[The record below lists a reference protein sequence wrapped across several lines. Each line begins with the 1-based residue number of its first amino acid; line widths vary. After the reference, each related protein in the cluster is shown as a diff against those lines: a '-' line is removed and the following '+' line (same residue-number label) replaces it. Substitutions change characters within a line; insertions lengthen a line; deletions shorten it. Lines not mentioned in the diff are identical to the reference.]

1 MNNELFTQILY
12 GELEGHLRTSQEKLD
27 QATIELHRQ
36 TELNEK
42 LELDL
47 LTMNKNSSDVP
58 TTDNDSDVL
67 ASLSVEEKS
76 VWPYSPSPLLTISH
90 FVQDGPVRTTP
101 IPFTPSA
108 ETSILPIVT
117 SQRDRFRQRNAELE
131 EVNMFSLKL
140 SRHLPFTT
148 GTSKTISNHIRVE
161 V

>member
-1 MNNELFTQILY
+1 MKNKRLQEELTKLRVCFSQEHHKNVDNELFAQILY

-76 VWPYSPSPLLTISH
+76 V
-90 FVQDGPVRTTP
+90 
-101 IPFTPSA
+101 
-108 ETSILPIVT
+108 
-117 SQRDRFRQRNAELE
+117 
-131 EVNMFSLKL
+131 
-140 SRHLPFTT
+140 
-148 GTSKTISNHIRVE
+148 
-161 V
+161 

>member
-1 MNNELFTQILY
+1 MDNELLAQILY

-76 VWPYSPSPLLTISH
+76 VWPYSPSPL
-90 FVQDGPVRTTP
+90 
-101 IPFTPSA
+101 
-108 ETSILPIVT
+108 
-117 SQRDRFRQRNAELE
+117 
-131 EVNMFSLKL
+131 
-140 SRHLPFTT
+140 
-148 GTSKTISNHIRVE
+148 
-161 V
+161 